1 MKTAIAK
8 FQWKINT
15 VTIKIHLNSMT
26 GQLLMCGLKN
36 LLQVLIYTLDF
47 EKPEPSFKLF
57 IWGKLC
63 LAILVS
69 HDRLDVK
76 MMLSGIVI

>member
-1 MKTAIAK
+1 
-8 FQWKINT
+8 
-15 VTIKIHLNSMT
+15 
-26 GQLLMCGLKN
+26 MCGLKN